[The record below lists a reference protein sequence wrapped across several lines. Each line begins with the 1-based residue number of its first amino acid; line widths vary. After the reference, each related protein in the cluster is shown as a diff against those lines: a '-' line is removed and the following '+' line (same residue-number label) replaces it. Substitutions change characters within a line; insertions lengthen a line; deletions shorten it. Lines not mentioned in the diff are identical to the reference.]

1 LVNVGAAAPPDMN
14 LGAIIATAFTILT
27 GATPETALT
36 IAIPIAV
43 LGQLL
48 GILLRTLLASLTHKA
63 DNLVEEGDFEAAQRI
78 HIVWATTL
86 YALSYFIPIFSA
98 IYFGTTVIESLV
110 GVIPEWL
117 TTGLTVASKIL
128 PAYGFALLL
137 NTMMTTKNV
146 VFLLAGFFITAYS
159 GISVTAIS
167 IFAVIVAFILADIK
181 FNRPT
186 ISVAGAGT
194 NDFEDFDDLD
204 SPDDL

>member
-1 LVNVGAAAPPDMN
+1 M
-14 LGAIIATAFTILT
+14 
-27 GATPETALT
+27 
-36 IAIPIAV
+36 
-43 LGQLL
+43 
-48 GILLRTLLASLTHKA
+48 RTLLASLTHRA
-63 DNLVEEGDFEAAQRI
+63 DALVEQGEFRGSAKNPCRMGNLTVCF
-78 HIVWATTL
+78 IVHFT
-86 YALSYFIPIFSA
+86 PIFSA
-98 IYFGTTVIESLV
+98 IYFGTAVIEGLV

-117 TTGLTVASKIL
+117 TNGLTVASKIL

-137 NTMMTTKNV
+137 NTMMTGKNV

-186 ISVAGAGT
+186 ASPAGAAPI
-194 NDFEDFDDLD
+194 DFEDYDDLD